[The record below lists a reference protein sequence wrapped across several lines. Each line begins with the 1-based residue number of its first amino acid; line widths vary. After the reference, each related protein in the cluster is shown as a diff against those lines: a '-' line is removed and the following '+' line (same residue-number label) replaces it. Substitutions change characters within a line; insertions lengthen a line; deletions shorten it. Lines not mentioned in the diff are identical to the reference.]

1 MKKVLEVNKNV
12 IIQYFH
18 VEFRLRQKVVV
29 TTNTTKPVKAVKIA
43 THTTNFCIS

>member
-1 MKKVLEVNKNV
+1 MRKVLEVNKNV

-29 TTNTTKPVKAVKIA
+29 LNTTKPLKAVKIA